1 MRVIGTAGHVDHGK
15 TALIRAM
22 TGIDADRLPEEKAR
36 GMTTDLGFAFYDG
49 GDGQAIG
56 VVDVPG
62 HERYLRNMVAGA
74 WGLDLVIL
82 VIAADDGWMPQSGLH
97 ASIVASLAAPAV
109 VIALTKSDA
118 VSRDRAEAVAFDAVA
133 RAAALFGFEPPAVL
147 VSGITGQGIGDLKTV
162 IDGELSRRPEPVDSG
177 AHLFVDR
184 VFMPKGGGVVVTGT
198 LKGGSLSPGVE
209 LSIVPKG
216 DKVRLRG
223 IQSYHASV
231 DHAQANCRA
240 ALSLAGVKNTI
251 ERGDLISVPDSGA
264 ITGTE
269 FLCRLLPLPG
279 TGLLCPVDQRGRPVL
294 RQGVEAELAI
304 GSAWRDAN
312 ISTFKSASLLRV
324 VLDKPLACPAGS
336 PFAILR
342 RGGAELLGRGVVLE
356 AGTTTPAERKML
368 DTIYPDALAAA
379 SALVDS
385 GLEAGEAL
393 RFAMAAL
400 KYGQAVVPKSLT
412 AETIAKA
419 GFEWTPSGTAGGT
432 AFAPGAWKKLSGELV
447 AATASPGGMAR
458 ADAEAVYAKAMG
470 SQVRNS
476 EANTAALDGAIARL
490 ESEGALIKSG
500 SHWNS
505 SVSARNLTQE
515 ESEALARLTSA
526 GKSGLEPGK
535 STPQIDARVLRALCS
550 FGEAVPLDGG
560 IYFAKSTFDE
570 CAQAILRGRKS
581 GDRFS
586 VPEAKERSGLSRKY
600 ILPLLNRM
608 ESKGLVKRLGDER
621 VVV

>member
-1 MRVIGTAGHVDHGK
+1 
-15 TALIRAM
+15 
-22 TGIDADRLPEEKAR
+22 
-36 GMTTDLGFAFYDG
+36 
-49 GDGQAIG
+49 
-56 VVDVPG
+56 
-62 HERYLRNMVAGA
+62 
-74 WGLDLVIL
+74 
-82 VIAADDGWMPQSGLH
+82 
-97 ASIVASLAAPAV
+97 
-109 VIALTKSDA
+109 
-118 VSRDRAEAVAFDAVA
+118 
-133 RAAALFGFEPPAVL
+133 
-147 VSGITGQGIGDLKTV
+147 
-162 IDGELSRRPEPVDSG
+162 
-177 AHLFVDR
+177 
-184 VFMPKGGGVVVTGT
+184 
-198 LKGGSLSPGVE
+198 
-209 LSIVPKG
+209 
-216 DKVRLRG
+216 
-223 IQSYHASV
+223 
-231 DHAQANCRA
+231 
-240 ALSLAGVKNTI
+240 
-251 ERGDLISVPDSGA
+251 
-264 ITGTE
+264 
-269 FLCRLLPLPG
+269 
-279 TGLLCPVDQRGRPVL
+279 
-294 RQGVEAELAI
+294 
-304 GSAWRDAN
+304 
-312 ISTFKSASLLRV
+312 
-324 VLDKPLACPAGS
+324 
-336 PFAILR
+336 
-342 RGGAELLGRGVVLE
+342 
-356 AGTTTPAERKML
+356 ML

-570 CAQAILRGRKS
+570 CAQAILRGRKT
-581 GDRFS
+581 GDRFG